1 MSGVAR
7 SSGVV
12 TSRDIITEAS
22 GGSLPVDPGVGDQ
35 NNDLPSR
42 RRKTA

>member
-12 TSRDIITEAS
+12 VSMDMVTEAS
-22 GGSLPVDPGVGDQ
+22 GGSLPVDPGVGDTRQ
-35 NNDLPSR
+35 
-42 RRKTA
+42 